1 MILILIEN
9 KPVMV
14 TNIQRCSVHD
24 GPGIRTTVFLKGC
37 NMKCT
42 WCHNPETI
50 SFKEEYMY
58 YPEKC
63 IHCGMCEKGC
73 FSGAKVLCGKQM
85 TVSEIT
91 NEVLLDKDYY
101 GSDGGVTVS
110 GGEPTCQ
117 PKATM
122 QILQEAKKHNIHT
135 AIESN
140 LSCSKEILSEI
151 TRYCDLIMCDLKIFD
166 NDKHIEYTGVSNK
179 NVLENIKYV
188 SSLGIPI
195 IVRTPLMAGIN
206 DSEEDINYISQ
217 FLSKLDN
224 ILYYEFLPY
233 HSLGLSKESENNSH
247 IKFSAPKK
255 EVINN
260 LVEIAKK
267 YMTTIYVAG
276 VKM

>member
-1 MILILIEN
+1 MSNLKKAMI
-9 KPVMV
+9 

-24 GPGIRTTVFLKGC
+24 GPGIRTTIFMKGC
-37 NMKCT
+37 NMKCQ

-73 FSGAKVLCGKQM
+73 FSGAKVLCGSEM
-85 TVSEIT
+85 SISEIMT
-91 NEVLLDKDYY
+91 EALLDKDYY
-101 GSDGGVTVS
+101 AKDGGVTIS

-117 PKATM
+117 ASMTIELLKE
-122 QILQEAKKHNIHT
+122 LKKLNIHT

-140 LSCSKEILSEI
+140 LTCSTEILKEISS
-151 TRYCDLIMCDLKIFD
+151 YCDLIMCDMKIFD
-166 NDKHIEYTGVSNK
+166 NEKHIEYTGISNSK
-179 NVLENIKYV
+179 ILENIKFA
-188 SSLGIPI
+188 STLGIPMI
-195 IVRTPLMAGIN
+195 IRTPLIDGVN
-206 DSEEDINYISQ
+206 DGEEEVLNIVE

-233 HSLGLSKESENNSH
+233 HSLGLSKESQNNSH
-247 IKFSAPKK
+247 IKFSAPSK
-255 EVINN
+255 EKMNK

-267 YMTTIYVAG
+267 HLPTIYVAG
-276 VKM
+276 VKY